1 MISAAINRFTVNIRF
16 QQLIHGC
23 PTDDKQP
30 LRRTPD
36 AWHTR
41 KDCLIQHIS
50 AWACLVRSDFNFVFV
65 LFSYFIFVSNRED
78 FVVTVVSLATNS
90 GVLHDAGAGG
100 TRPSVLRVR
109 AKDMDV
115 R

>member
-1 MISAAINRFTVNIRF
+1 M
-16 QQLIHGC
+16 
-23 PTDDKQP
+23 
-30 LRRTPD
+30 
-36 AWHTR
+36 
-41 KDCLIQHIS
+41 
-50 AWACLVRSDFNFVFV
+50 
-65 LFSYFIFVSNRED
+65 
-78 FVVTVVSLATNS
+78 VTVVSLATNS